1 VTNQLLSHP
10 LGWACNKRC
19 FDWTLRRL
27 HIPELEVKSI
37 ALPQGRESQER
48 SAIETAGAQL
58 TGQRR
63 VEIGRSRAIGR
74 GAKASP
80 SVARFVLLLLLRP
93 ASSGAGFSRQIQLA
107 LVAGKSRLA
116 QAGVTALLAEAAAAV
131 QARVGVAQIDFR
143 VADVVF
149 PHTWTDRTTFCK
161 KIKFLSPKW
170 WMTSITK

>member
-1 VTNQLLSHP
+1 M
-10 LGWACNKRC
+10 
-19 FDWTLRRL
+19 
-27 HIPELEVKSI
+27 KSI

-63 VEIGRSRAIGR
+63 VEISRSRAIGR
-74 GAKASP
+74 GAKAGP
-80 SVARFVLLLLLRP
+80 SVARFVLLLLCP
-93 ASSGAGFSRQIQLA
+93 ASSGAGFSGQIQLA

-116 QAGVTALLAEAAAAV
+116 QARVTALFAEAAAAV

-149 PHTWTDRTTFCK
+149 PHTWTDQRHFVK
-161 KIKFLSPKW
+161 N
-170 WMTSITK
+170 